1 MNKLF
6 IVITILVSL
15 VVISCSGDSTST
27 GMVAKD
33 LEDELEDEIVQSDN
47 SVPSLQTGGPFKW
60 TSGVGLPYKESW
72 RLDPCDWKFLVE
84 GKGPRYRPPNYK
96 PTTRVISYRK
106 LRRKKALVV
115 ATVSTGG
122 YWGYGSWAYS
132 TVVGALLDS
141 ADWCRGDLS
150 SCRTWD
156 INGNVC
162 NSKSKKR
169 RLRVT
174 TPNGRQK
181 WRTGKQYDIIWSTGA
196 RLCKSWGCEKVKI
209 LLLKGNKAY
218 QWISKSTPND
228 GLYTWKISD
237 TLPRGSN
244 YKIKISSIAR
254 KPVSDRSDRNFT
266 IR

>member
-33 LEDELEDEIVQSDN
+33 PEDEIVQSDN
-47 SVPSLQTGGPFKW
+47 SVPSLQTGSPFKW
-60 TSGVGLPYKESW
+60 RSGEGEPNTNRSGRPPK
-72 RLDPCDWKFLVE
+72 DPCDWKFTVFGSGCAT
-84 GKGPRYRPPNYK
+84 GKPGCTPP
-96 PTTRVISYRK
+96 TRVISYRK

-115 ATVSTGG
+115 GTFSTGG

-132 TVVGALLDS
+132 TVVGALDGAES
-141 ADWCRGDLS
+141 CSLS

-181 WRTGKQYDIIWSTGA
+181 WRTGKQYDIIWSTGP
-196 RLCKSWGCEKVKI
+196 RWGFSGPEKVKI

-218 QWISKSTPND
+218 QWISKSASND
-228 GLYTWKISD
+228 GLYIWKIPD

-244 YKIKISSIAR
+244 YKIKISSITR